1 VTGTTADVTADG
13 LRCAVHPARPAV
25 DDCPVC
31 GRPRCGTD
39 AQTAPGGGCL
49 SCRGGTPGAE
59 AAPGSWRRDAIRL
72 ITATLVALLL
82 AELLAPVVSEYV
94 GAHAFAEITPFLL
107 GLACAAAA
115 AIVARTHGHGRLD
128 IAARAIGAV
137 AAVLGT
143 ALAFRLVPGQQDPFG
158 PAGTVVPP
166 YASAILGAAVSRLF
180 R

>member
-1 VTGTTADVTADG
+1 VTHATADATAEE

-31 GRPRCGTD
+31 GRPRCGAD
-39 AQTAPGGGCL
+39 AQAAPGGGCL
-49 SCRGGTPGAE
+49 SCLGGDPSNGT
-59 AAPGSWRRDAIRL
+59 APSSLRRDAVRL
-72 ITATLVALLL
+72 ITATLVAVLL

-107 GLACAAAA
+107 GMACAAAA
-115 AIVARTHGHGRLD
+115 AIVARTHGHGRMD

-143 ALAFRLVPGQQDPFG
+143 ALAFRLVPGRQDPFG
-158 PAGTVVPP
+158 PAGTVLPP
-166 YASAILGAAVSRLF
+166 YAAAVVGAAMSRLF